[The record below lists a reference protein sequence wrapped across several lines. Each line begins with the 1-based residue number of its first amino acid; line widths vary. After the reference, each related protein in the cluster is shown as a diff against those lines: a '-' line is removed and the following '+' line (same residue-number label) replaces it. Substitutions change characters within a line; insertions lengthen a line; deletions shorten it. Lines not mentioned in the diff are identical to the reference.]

1 MVTQVQASKVVDGGV
16 QSGGRGRAR
25 IDNPLA
31 VVLLMG
37 VGLLIALAAVL
48 AAYQARSSGPE
59 AGLANGEAI
68 GMTQQRFVDHNTY
81 LPTEGGTAWAPSRQ
95 GSQLQQLAAIEARD
109 NGAVS
114 AGVPTGARQ
123 QGQLY
128 AIEVRDN
135 GVTTAVS
142 DGAPCRKP
150 WRSCDR

>member
-16 QSGGRGRAR
+16 QSGSRGRVR
-25 IDNPLA
+25 IDSPLA
-31 VVLLMG
+31 MVLVMG

-48 AAYQARSSGPE
+48 AAYQAHSSGPE
-59 AGLANGEAI
+59 ANLATGDAI
-68 GMTQQRFVDHNTY
+68 GMAQQRFLEHNTY
-81 LPTEGGTAWAPSRQ
+81 LPTAGGTGAALSRQ

-114 AGVPTGARQ
+114 AVVPTGTSQ

-128 AIEVRDN
+128 AIEVRDS
-135 GVTTAVS
+135 GVSMVANDS
-142 DGAPCRKP
+142 GPCSKP